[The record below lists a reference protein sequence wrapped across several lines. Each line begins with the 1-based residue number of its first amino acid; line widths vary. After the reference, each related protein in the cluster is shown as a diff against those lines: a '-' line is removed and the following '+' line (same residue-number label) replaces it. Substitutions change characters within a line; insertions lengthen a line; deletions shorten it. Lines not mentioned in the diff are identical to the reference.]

1 MLESSIRVDI
11 TQPRVSLTHINSGS
25 TYIPQGTVTKRS
37 VQDRFVSKAKQ
48 QNPVAAAL
56 DDMLAE
62 KAPRLFM
69 KKYLNPRVLE
79 EAAARNPEIKALLQT
94 KGLGDKFN
102 IENITGKSQEH
113 FITTYNKAKELGK
126 YLPDQDR
133 KALIQA
139 ALLHDIGK
147 AYIPSEILNKQGKL
161 TSEERE
167 IVDIH
172 AALGREILKTTGL
185 SPKVAH
191 LTGLH
196 HTPCDSPLKEGNMC
210 ANILSASDVYS
221 ALKEKR
227 SYKPEFSDKQVA
239 QIMHSDSKLDSKIVA
254 KCF

>member
-1 MLESSIRVDI
+1 LEGVVRVGI
-11 TQPRVSLTHINSGS
+11 TQPRINLTHINGGS
-25 TYIPQGTVTKRS
+25 SYIPQGTVTRQGVS
-37 VQDRFVSKAKQ
+37 DRFVSKAKH
-48 QNPVAAAL
+48 QNPVAAAI
-56 DDMLAE
+56 DDVLAE

-69 KKYLNPRVLE
+69 KKYLNPKVLK
-79 EAAARNPEIKALLQT
+79 EAAQRNPEIKAMLKT
-94 KGLGDKFN
+94 KGLSDKFN
-102 IENITGKSQEH
+102 IQNITGKSQEH

-133 KALIQA
+133 KTLIQA

-161 TSEERE
+161 TPEERE

-185 SPKVAH
+185 SPRVAH
-191 LTGLH
+191 LAGLH
-196 HTPCDSPLKEGNMC
+196 HTPCDSPLKQGNMC

-221 ALKEKR
+221 ALKEER
-227 SYKPEFSDKQVA
+227 PYKPVFSDKQVA